1 MPNLLHNLIDFFL
14 TGDQSDPH
22 ISNLEVEMS
31 EATNSCVVSFAQDLI
46 PVYDIRRNVQTHER
60 IGLVV
65 LLKKTLLVQ
74 LNW

>member
-1 MPNLLHNLIDFFL
+1 
-14 TGDQSDPH
+14 
-22 ISNLEVEMS
+22 MS